1 MADAT
6 QIISAIDS
14 KLSQV
19 QTSSLDISFNEL
31 LEMYRSGELVIAPE
45 YQRLFRWSELK
56 QSQFIESIAL
66 EMPIPPVYVIEL
78 EDSRYELID
87 GLQRISTYLH
97 FRGEHPDFPGQLV
110 LKHCDIVPELDG
122 YTFSSLP
129 QALQFKLRRPFVRV
143 EVIRRGSDI
152 RYRYHMFKRLNTGGE
167 DLSDQEV
174 RNCTIRL
181 LSSDFNNF
189 IIESARYE
197 PYRNCLDR
205 VSDEKKKQMYLE
217 ECVLRFFAL
226 LNYRNRFDHLVG
238 EFLTEYME
246 AVSDP
251 LVPVDFD
258 YHMGRRVFTRTFD
271 ILDASLGNQSFA
283 TVNRATGGIM
293 SNFSVNHFEALSI
306 GVATHEADLN
316 PNDAQQMEQLRVTLM
331 ELKGSQPFTQVTAGG
346 GLNYAKPLNDR
357 IDLATAAIAQ
367 LLHGQ

>member
-19 QTSSLDISFNEL
+19 KTSSLDISFNEL
-31 LEMYRSGELVIAPE
+31 LDMYQSGELVITPE

-66 EMPIPPVYVIEL
+66 EMPIAPVYVIEL

-97 FRGEHPDFPGQLV
+97 FRGEHPDYPEQLAM
-110 LKHCDIVPELDG
+110 KHCDIVPELNG
-122 YTFSSLP
+122 YTFGSLP

-181 LSSDFNNF
+181 LSADFNNF
-189 IIESARYE
+189 IIESARYD
-197 PYRNCLDR
+197 PYRICLDR

-226 LNYRNRFDHLVG
+226 LNYRDRYDHLVG

-251 LVPVDFD
+251 IAPVQFD
-258 YHMGRRVFTRTFD
+258 YDSGREVFRQTFD
-271 ILDASLGNQSFA
+271 VLNAALGDQSFS
-283 TVNRATGGIM
+283 TVTRSTGGIM
-293 SNFSVNHFEALSI
+293 NNFSVNHFEALSI
-306 GVATHEADLN
+306 GIAMHASALD
-316 PNDAQQMEQLRVTLM
+316 PNDTSQMERLRATLM
-331 ELKGSQPFTQVTAGG
+331 ELKSNQAFTQVTAGG

-357 IDLATAAIAQ
+357 IGLATTAIAK
-367 LLHGQ
+367 LLNG

>member
-1 MADAT
+1 MPDAT
-6 QIISAIDS
+6 QVISAIDS
-14 KLSQV
+14 RVSQV
-19 QTSSLDISFNEL
+19 KTSSLDISFNEL
-31 LEMYRSGELVIAPE
+31 LDMFKSGELVIAPE

-66 EMPIPPVYVIEL
+66 EMPIPPIYVIEL
-78 EDSRYELID
+78 EDGRYELID

-97 FRGEHPDFPGQLV
+97 FRGEHPDIPEALA

-122 YTFSSLP
+122 YTFASLP
-129 QALQFKLRRPFVRV
+129 QALQYKLRRPFVRV

-181 LSSDFNNF
+181 LSSRFNDF
-189 IIESARYE
+189 IIDCARYA
-197 PYRNCLDR
+197 PYKICLDR
-205 VSDEKKKQMYLE
+205 VSEEKKKQMYFE

-226 LNYRNRFDHLVG
+226 LNYRDRYDHLVG

-251 LVPVDFD
+251 TVSTQFD
-258 YHMGRRVFTRTFD
+258 YATGRDAFTRTFD
-271 ILDASLGNQSFA
+271 ILNAALGDQSFS
-283 TVNRATGGIM
+283 TVNRSSGTIM
-293 SNFSVNHFEALSI
+293 NNFSVNHFEALSL
-306 GVATHEADLN
+306 GVATHAARLDPANEGQMGRLRSSLMDL
-316 PNDAQQMEQLRVTLM
+316 
-331 ELKGSQPFTQVTAGG
+331 KSSQAFTQVTAGG

-357 IDLATAAIAQ
+357 IALATNIIGEILDA
-367 LLHGQ
+367 